1 LGKEKI
7 VKKFVGCQT
16 NKQKEACLLQNV
28 HNLFQCCCQ
37 EIGNKERSGVEGV
50 IIIIIINGEISP
62 SVILKGLQSPEVRT
76 LKKK

>member
-16 NKQKEACLLQNV
+16 NKQKEACLLPKRTQSFS
-28 HNLFQCCCQ
+28 LPLPR
-37 EIGNKERSGVEGV
+37 EIGNKERSGVTGGFI

-62 SVILKGLQSPEVRT
+62 YDEICSNFIRK
-76 LKKK
+76 